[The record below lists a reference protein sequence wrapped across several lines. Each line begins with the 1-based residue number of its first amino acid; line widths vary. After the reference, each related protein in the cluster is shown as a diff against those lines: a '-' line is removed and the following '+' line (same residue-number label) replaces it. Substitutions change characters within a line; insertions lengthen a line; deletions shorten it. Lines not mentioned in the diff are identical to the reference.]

1 MIPTVHA
8 IRKEVKMRMI
18 KFRGKRVDN
27 GEWVFDSLGLTDNQA
42 IILWDITDSEGDT
55 FERMASEFNQM
66 VRKFVKTE
74 KQER

>member
-8 IRKEVKMRMI
+8 IRKEVKMRTI
-18 KFRGKRVDN
+18 KFRDQRVNNGK
-27 GEWVFDSLGLTDNQA
+27 WVFDSLDLTDYQVV
-42 IILWDITDSEGDT
+42 ISWDRIYSEGNT
-55 FERMASEFNQM
+55 FERMAPEFNQM